1 MKSFQNILRLVMIV
15 YIFILVKNIF
25 QLSFGYVFTSE
36 TDIKFYKIYNIQK
49 SNYGLDY
56 VIILIFLYEFLVF
69 SILYFLTFLC
79 LYFLTSFFGNKF
91 WIHVLYLI
99 AIYLAIIFAGNE
111 IKDFNIPFFVIILLL
126 SVLNWF
132 LFEKILK

>member
-1 MKSFQNILRLVMIV
+1 MKSYQNIFRLVIIV
-15 YIFILVKNIF
+15 YIFILVKNIL
-25 QLSFGYVFTSE
+25 QLFFGYLFTSD

-49 SNYGLDY
+49 SNYGFDY
-56 VIILIFLYEFLVF
+56 VATLIFLYEFLVF
-69 SILYFLTFLC
+69 SVLYFLTFIG
-79 LYFLTSFFGNKF
+79 LYLLTSFFGNKF

-99 AIYLAIIFAGNE
+99 VIYLAIIVAGHE
-111 IKDFNIPFFVIILLL
+111 IKEFNIPFFVIILLL

>member
-1 MKSFQNILRLVMIV
+1 MKSFQNILRLVIIA

-25 QLSFGYVFTSE
+25 QLFFGYLFTSE

-56 VIILIFLYEFLVF
+56 VLILIFLYEFLIF

-91 WIHVLYLI
+91 WMHALYLI
-99 AIYLAIIFAGNE
+99 AIYLAIIFARNE
-111 IKDFNIPFFVIILLL
+111 IKEFNIPFFVIILLL

-132 LFEKILK
+132 LFKKILK